1 MRFRQIQ
8 LLSAPNEWAR
18 SPVLEATLELG
29 EFAERPS
36 NTLPGFGA
44 RLLDRLPALK
54 DHRCRGYRGGFAD
67 FLEQGTDQAHVIEH
81 VTQELQTQA
90 GVHVPLG
97 WAGQTAEPGVYTI
110 VVPFED
116 DQLARACLESAREL
130 CLATA
135 AGREFDIRHEL
146 SKLRELAD
154 RICLGPSTRAM
165 LKAAQARNIPVRR
178 INDGRM
184 LQLGYG
190 ARQRRINRAE
200 TSNTSAIAKALSE
213 DKDFTNSLLKAV
225 GVPVPEGRAVESAAD
240 AWEAAQECG
249 LPVVVKP
256 REGSQGRGVSIG
268 LNSRE
273 AVEAAYPLA
282 EEVGGG
288 VLVERYVPGAEHRL
302 LVVNGR
308 VIAAARGDE
317 ARIKGDG
324 THTVAELVESQL
336 NTDPRRGDA
345 AACPLALI
353 EFDSI
358 VLITLN
364 QQGLNPESIPST
376 GASVLVRRNGNLAV
390 DVTDEV
396 HPEVAARAVE
406 AAAVVGLDVC
416 GLDVV
421 ALDIGR
427 PLEEQGGVIVDVN
440 EGPGLQMHLQPAIG
454 KPRPVAEA
462 ILATLI
468 PPGESGRIPIIGVAG
483 GSAAAIAAKVIARAL
498 GKAFGPVGRTSAEG
512 VFVNN
517 RLIHAGDARDPASA
531 ELLLMNPV
539 IEAAVFEQAHSGRL
553 VEGLGF
559 DLCDV
564 AVVTGLAKSVD
575 DSSGNGIPRV
585 DQARLAR
592 TLVETVSPS
601 GTAVLDAT
609 DPLAAA
615 LALFCPGSVIFFAAD
630 GADPILAQHLVR
642 EGRGVFQRGDLW
654 VLAEGELEVEY
665 SYSALAPFIEFER
678 GTFSVSAALAA
689 LAVAWSLGIHIAP
702 RREGQENGAAGR
714 RAVG

>member
-1 MRFRQIQ
+1 
-8 LLSAPNEWAR
+8 
-18 SPVLEATLELG
+18 
-29 EFAERPS
+29 
-36 NTLPGFGA
+36 
-44 RLLDRLPALK
+44 
-54 DHRCRGYRGGFAD
+54 
-67 FLEQGTDQAHVIEH
+67 
-81 VTQELQTQA
+81 
-90 GVHVPLG
+90 
-97 WAGQTAEPGVYTI
+97 
-110 VVPFED
+110 
-116 DQLARACLESAREL
+116 
-130 CLATA
+130 
-135 AGREFDIRHEL
+135 
-146 SKLRELAD
+146 
-154 RICLGPSTRAM
+154 
-165 LKAAQARNIPVRR
+165 
-178 INDGRM
+178 
-184 LQLGYG
+184 
-190 ARQRRINRAE
+190 
-200 TSNTSAIAKALSE
+200 
-213 DKDFTNSLLKAV
+213 
-225 GVPVPEGRAVESAAD
+225 
-240 AWEAAQECG
+240 

-273 AVEAAYPLA
+273 AVESAYSLA

-288 VLVERYVPGAEHRL
+288 VLVERYVPGSEHRL

-324 THTVAELVESQL
+324 THTVADLVETQL
-336 NTDPRRGDA
+336 NSDPRRGDA
-345 AACPLALI
+345 AACPLSLI

-358 VLITLN
+358 VLITLS
-364 QQGLNPESIPST
+364 QQGLSPESIPAA

-421 ALDIGR
+421 AVDIGR
-427 PLEEQGGVIVDVN
+427 PLEEQGGVVVDVN
-440 EGPGLQMHLQPAIG
+440 EGPGLQMHMQPAIG

-483 GSAAAIAAKVIARAL
+483 GSEAAVAAKVIARSLA
-498 GKAFGPVGRTSAEG
+498 KACGPVGLTSADG

-517 RLIHAGDARDPASA
+517 RRIHAGDSRDPASA

-539 IEAAVFEQAHSGRL
+539 IEAAVFEQAQSGRL
-553 VEGLGF
+553 IEGLGF

-564 AVVTGLAKSVD
+564 AVVTGLAQSND
-575 DSSGNGIPRV
+575 DSSTGRVPRV

-601 GTAVLDAT
+601 GAAVLDAT

-615 LALFCPGSVIFFAAD
+615 LAPFCAGEVIYFAAGGD
-630 GADPILAQHLVR
+630 DPILAQHLVR
-642 EGRGVFQRGDLW
+642 GGRGVFQRGDQW

-665 SYSALAPFIEFER
+665 GYSSLAPFIEFER

-689 LAVAWSLGIHIAP
+689 LAVCWSLGMHVAP
-702 RREGQENGAAGR
+702 RLEGHENGAASR